1 MTNGVVNSSDL
12 MLFVNGS
19 AIACQTNAEWSI
31 TRSFRDTTCKQSGI
45 FKAQLPSILEF
56 NVSGEAWV
64 NYAASTPNVSTVLDL
79 IIDGT
84 LCGLALKTGV
94 SGDDV
99 LYGQGYLSSYTLTSS
114 GTNENAAF
122 SYEFMGTGA
131 VAVS

>member
-12 MLFVNGS
+12 MLYVGGS
-19 AIACQTNAEWSI
+19 AIACQTNAEWNI
-31 TRSFRDTTCKQSGI
+31 TREFRDTSCKQSG
-45 FKAQLPSILEF
+45 QNRERLPSYLEF
-56 NVSGEAWV
+56 TVSGEAWV
-64 NYAASTPNVSTVLDL
+64 NYAASTPNVSSMLDL

-84 LCGLALKTGV
+84 KVGLSLKTGV

-99 LYGQGYLSSYTLTSS
+99 LHGQGYMSSFTKNSS
-114 GTNENAAF
+114 GMNENASF